1 MLCYDE
7 CLEIQLLANAKLAVS
22 SIVYLSL
29 D

>member
-1 MLCYDE
+1 MLCYDK
-7 CLEIQLLANAKLAVS
+7 CLEIQLQAIAKLAVS